1 MTDLLTKAFKEAQKL
16 PEESQDALAEQ
27 LLKDIEEEIRWDES
41 LAKSPDVLAALADKA
56 REEYRA
62 GRTKEMGFD
71 EL

>member
-16 PEESQDALAEQ
+16 PE
-27 LLKDIEEEIRWDES
+27 
-41 LAKSPDVLAALADKA
+41 KSPDVLAAFADKA